1 MPLPVL
7 PHCESEPT
15 ARQGFPSAHA
25 ARRFGARD
33 LAMTG
38 VGILWIMNG
47 WVVGAGD
54 PAVTADLAAPVTA
67 TWSGIGLRPWAER
80 VSETAGRPVLIDR
93 RMNPD
98 TAISLECQNEPLLE
112 VLTRAA
118 TIAGGELAVLES
130 SIRIVPRGRAD
141 LVLRAEAART
151 AELTSL
157 PPRSRSMLANK
168 EPWQWPAGARP
179 RDLLAD
185 AATQAGIALEGIDSV
200 PHDHLPAA
208 SLPEMALAERLDL
221 LLASFDL
228 RIDWRV
234 AETAAD
240 PRGNAAPTGRVI
252 PIASGIASRPATA
265 AAGKPRTRA
274 PTGTPTGRR
283 PAPPQ
288 KAAVRG
294 QTFSLEVAAPLEEA
308 LTAIATRLEL
318 QLELDRESFARK
330 GIAPGEI
337 VRARVT
343 NASRDELLRAILDP
357 LDLDWAITGTTLR
370 VFAPGN

>member
-1 MPLPVL
+1 MTGSLI
-7 PHCESEPT
+7 
-15 ARQGFPSAHA
+15 A
-25 ARRFGARD
+25 ARDRA
-33 LAMTG
+33 A
-38 VGILWIMNG
+38 
-47 WVVGAGD
+47 A
-54 PAVTADLAAPVTA
+54 ADLAAPVTA

-80 VSETAGRPVLIDR
+80 VSKIAGLPVLVDR

-98 TAISLECQNEPLLE
+98 TAISLECQAEPLLD

-130 SIRIVPRGRAD
+130 SIRIVPCGRAD
-141 LVLRAEAART
+141 LVVRAEAARA

-179 RDLLAD
+179 RDLLTD
-185 AATQAGIALEGIDSV
+185 AATQAGIALEGIESV

-234 AETAAD
+234 TETAAD
-240 PRGNAAPTGRVI
+240 ARGSAAPTGRVI
-252 PIASGIASRPATA
+252 PIGSGFESRQATT
-265 AAGKPRTRA
+265 AAGKPASQA
-274 PTGTPTGRR
+274 PTGTPAGRR
-283 PAPPQ
+283 PAPQQ
-288 KAAVRG
+288 KAAARG
-294 QTFSLEVAAPLEEA
+294 QTFSLKVAAPLEEVLA
-308 LTAIATRLEL
+308 AIAARLEL
-318 QLELDRESFARK
+318 QLELDRESLART

-337 VRARVT
+337 VRASVT
-343 NASRDELLRAILDP
+343 DASRDELLRAILDP